1 MRQLILCMFVAL
13 PIVGQSLEPRVAL
26 DADGAVAM
34 TLYRGRPLFVNGLL
48 THSQRAEA
56 TPVIVLSPIDGG
68 WMDALKITTVG
79 ADGQEQSW
87 PLIALGTAESK
98 MITLPPKGIVRLS
111 WMLPSSATAKLATG
125 TYTLLLTL
133 SISESP
139 GWNGTVGSG
148 LVTVQVE
155 DEPADIGVDDRRRL
169 GLLRAREAQVTGAAE
184 EKVILAR
191 LFKEWPQDV
200 GVLTAMALSMDRD
213 GAPAG
218 LSLAFV
224 QAAVEVFLKSGSVHA
239 PVGLM
244 ELRNRLEAQ
253 EAAATPDVVKK

>member
-13 PIVGQSLEPRVAL
+13 PIVGQSLAPRVAL

-56 TPVIVLSPIDGG
+56 TPAIVLSPKDAG
-68 WMDALKITTVG
+68 WMDALKITTYG
-79 ADGQEQSW
+79 TDGQEQSW
-87 PLIALGTAESK
+87 PLMPLGAAESK
-98 MITLPPKGIVRLS
+98 TITLPPKGIVRLS
-111 WMLPSSATAKLATG
+111 WMLPSSATAELATG
-125 TYTLLLTL
+125 TYVLILAL

-139 GWNGTVGSG
+139 GWNGAVSSG

-155 DEPADIGVDDRRRL
+155 DEPADISADDRRRL
-169 GLLRAREAQVTGAAE
+169 GLLRAREAQVTGATE

-218 LSLAFV
+218 LSLVFV